1 MTVALHRNALALEV
15 RGHGK
20 PLYVAAGDVR
30 ALTHDRQ
37 AVELSRLEHGDVVR
51 AGVAFPTGDGMVV
64 VRPGMETA
72 EAFYGA
78 RAADV
83 GLVVAGLKEK
93 IQLSEVTV

>member
-1 MTVALHRNALALEV
+1 MTVTIRRHLKALEV

-30 ALTHDRQ
+30 ALTRDHQ
-37 AVELSRLEHGDVVR
+37 VVGLSRLERGDVVP
-51 AGVAFPTGDGMVV
+51 AGVAFPTTDGQVV

-72 EAFYGA
+72 ETFYGA
-78 RAADV
+78 RENDI

-93 IQLSEVTV
+93 VRLDEVTV